1 MPDSKVEVKATFI
14 KAEENSIMPEEI
26 PSDKKIILTINE
38 KVAMIFGNV
47 VMNDVAPIIR
57 NDRTMLPIRFIAQSL
72 GATVTW
78 DEQFQKVTI
87 MKDDLKIEI
96 IIGSQTAFINGV
108 GIELDSPAFVE
119 NDRTYL
125 PLRFV
130 AENLGAS
137 LIWDEQSKQITIIP
151 VE

>member
-1 MPDSKVEVKATFI
+1 MV
-14 KAEENSIMPEEI
+14 
-26 PSDKKIILTINE
+26 
-38 KVAMIFGNV
+38 FGNV

-96 IIGSQTAFINGV
+96 IIGSTTAFINGV
-108 GIELDSPAFVE
+108 GIELNSPAFVE

-130 AENLGAS
+130 AENLGAT